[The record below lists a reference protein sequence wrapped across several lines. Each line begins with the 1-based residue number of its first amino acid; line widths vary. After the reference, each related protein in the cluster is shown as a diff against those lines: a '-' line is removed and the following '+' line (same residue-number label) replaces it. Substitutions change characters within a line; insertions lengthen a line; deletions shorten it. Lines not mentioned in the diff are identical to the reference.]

1 MILSKLNTY
10 QGTQP
15 DTSENMNKLFLKT
28 VT

>member
-15 DTSENMNKLFLKT
+15 DISENMNKLSLKT
-28 VT
+28 AT